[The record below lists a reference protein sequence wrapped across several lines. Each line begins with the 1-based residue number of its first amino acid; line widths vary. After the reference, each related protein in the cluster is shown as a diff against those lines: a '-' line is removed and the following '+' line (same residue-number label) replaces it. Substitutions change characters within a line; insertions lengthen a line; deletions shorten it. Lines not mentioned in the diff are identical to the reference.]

1 MRIEVD
7 VFEQHGK
14 LLQLHSST
22 VRPAVPGRNW
32 LPKLVLA
39 GLILTGGAMVAG
51 KLEELRREEVSRVAT
66 AEKAEADRKAQA
78 ERVAAEQVAG
88 LKKRIEAMQA
98 QISQGRDD
106 LLSDLQSVIRDGE
119 TIDAVEVVLRLYPA
133 PTHDLQALDASEFE
147 QFLELD
153 REAWIAG
160 KKSPQLDA
168 HYQVERAKLTYASDY
183 LNYFQ
188 DAVNFTARGHKL
200 PEWMNYERFRAVPVE
215 APEGG
220 KVELQ
225 EREKTV
231 AQVPAEPEPE
241 PEPEPEV
248 KPKEFAL
255 PAPKPRTAPAAGGRV
270 QVLDW

>member
-7 VFEQHGK
+7 VFEQHGT

-32 LPKLVLA
+32 LPKLALA

-51 KLEELRREEVSRVAT
+51 KLEEVRRQEVARVAA
-66 AEKAEADRKAQA
+66 AEKAEADREAQA
-78 ERVAAEQVAG
+78 EQITAKQVAG
-88 LKKRIEAMQA
+88 LKKRIEVMQA

-106 LLSDLQSVIRDGE
+106 LVSDLQGVIRDGE
-119 TIDAVEVVLRLYPA
+119 KIDDVAVVLRRYPA
-133 PTHDLQALDASEFE
+133 PVRDLQAIDPSEFE

-160 KKSPQLDA
+160 KNSPQLDA
-168 HYQVERAKLTYASDY
+168 HYQAERGKLTYASDY
-183 LNYFQ
+183 LNHFQ

-200 PEWMNYERFRAVPVE
+200 PEWMNYERFRAAPVV
-215 APEGG
+215 APEGE
-220 KVELQ
+220 KKELREQ
-225 EREKTV
+225 EETV
-231 AQVPAEPEPE
+231 APTPSPAT
-241 PEPEPEV
+241 
-248 KPKEFAL
+248 
-255 PAPKPRTAPAAGGRV
+255 KPRTAPTGVPGKI